1 MISRIKRSFS
11 ARITLWIVTFAAV
24 IMVVFLLLMSH
35 FTNIVLTDEGAS
47 RRLMI
52 TSLVTVVVSIIILG
66 VLCWLIVRHYLHPL
80 DLLASAAQRIADGK
94 IDENV
99 PNTGQRDEIGQL
111 QNSFAKMQQSLAG
124 YISEL
129 NGKREELSAQNLELE
144 RAYQQTR
151 DADGVKAQFL
161 GRMTTQMGQKVEDID
176 KLTNLLSD
184 HHAEMSKPD
193 MIKLKGQMLT
203 HSEAVTDLL
212 DQMLD
217 FRKPLSNAPRASL
230 GKINLPSSQASL

>member
-24 IMVVFLLLMSH
+24 IMVVILLLMSH
-35 FTNIVLTDEGAS
+35 FTNIVLTDEGAG

-66 VLCWLIVRHYLHPL
+66 VLCWLIV
-80 DLLASAAQRIADGK
+80 K

-217 FRKPLSNAPRASL
+217 FRKPPSYPPKGG
-230 GKINLPSSQASL
+230 GKV